1 VPGAAASKVRPGFL
15 AGVRALTAGAAFII
29 STPRMWGYASVPLVI
44 FAAHAIGL
52 GWLGVALATR
62 CAEAIVGS
70 SAATLVVVGRWIIDA
85 MLVVSALLAAV
96 ILAFSVAQPLSGWAL
111 DAIVCAQERA
121 LGTPGWPPQPR
132 LASFLRAVAVAAA
145 AIAVGFP
152 LIAGLTFVGIVFP
165 AAAVVTFPLKLAVSA
180 WLVAWDLLDY
190 PFSQRGLGL
199 RARLRWLGAHA
210 RAAFG
215 FGLAAAVLLVVP
227 GLGLLLLPMG
237 VAGGARLVIATER
250 AET

>member
-1 VPGAAASKVRPGFL
+1 MPEPVASKVRPGFL
-15 AGVRALTAGAAFII
+15 AGVRALTGGAAFVV
-29 STPRMWGYASVPLVI
+29 STPRMWGYAAVPLVI

-52 GWLGVALATR
+52 GWAGVALAAR

-70 SAATLVVVGRWIIDA
+70 SAATMAVIGRGIIGA
-85 MLVVSALLAAV
+85 VLIVTALLAAV
-96 ILAFSVAQPLSGWAL
+96 IVAFSVAQPLSGWAL
-111 DAIVCAQERA
+111 DTIVCAQERA
-121 LGTPGWPPQPR
+121 LGAPEWAPQPR
-132 LASFLRAVAVAAA
+132 LASFVRALAVAALA
-145 AIAVGFP
+145 VAVGFP
-152 LIAGLTFVGIVFP
+152 LIAALTFLGILFP
-165 AAAVVTFPLKLAVSA
+165 AAAVVTFPLKLVVSA

-199 RARLRWLGAHA
+199 RARLRWLAAHA

-227 GLGLLLLPMG
+227 GVGLMLLPIG
-237 VAGGARLVIATER
+237 VAGGARLLVATER